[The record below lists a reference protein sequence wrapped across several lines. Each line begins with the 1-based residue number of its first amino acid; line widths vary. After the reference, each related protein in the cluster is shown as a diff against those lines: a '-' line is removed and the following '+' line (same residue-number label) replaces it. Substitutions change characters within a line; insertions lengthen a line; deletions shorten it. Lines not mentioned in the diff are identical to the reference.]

1 MALTPLQREVM
12 ASIAKNRSET
22 SYVAGGLVLNMD
34 WPRRSDDI
42 DIFHDTDEEIVASA
56 DLDMNTLRLEG
67 FHVDIEVRAYGIV
80 ESKISKASESTLIQW
95 MSETRMRFFPLV
107 RDPEWGARL
116 HRADLVV
123 NKVLAASTRTKAR
136 DFVDLITI
144 EERFCPLGAV
154 IMAAAGKPPNYSP
167 VRTVDEI
174 RRRGL
179 SIPAEDYESV
189 KGLPDDLTATAV
201 RERLV
206 SALDEAEAYLRSAPP
221 EIVGL
226 LAIDGR
232 GVPVEVRDPRPSGL
246 QLRRATSEPESMPSF
261 PDTAET
267 LGF

>member
-1 MALTPLQREVM
+1 MALTPLQRQVM

-56 DLDMNTLRLEG
+56 DLDMNTLRKDG
-67 FHVDIEVRAYGIV
+67 FHVDVEVRAYGIV
-80 ESKISKASESTLIQW
+80 ESKISKAGDSTLIQW
-95 MSETRMRFFPLV
+95 MSETRTRFFPLV
-107 RDPEWGARL
+107 RDLEWGARL
-116 HRADLVV
+116 DRADLVV

-144 EERFCPLGAV
+144 EEKFCPLGAV

-189 KGLPDDLTATAV
+189 KGLPGDLTATV
-201 RERLV
+201 SREKLV
-206 SALDEAEAYLRSAPP
+206 SVLDAAEAYLRSAPP

-226 LAIDGR
+226 LAIDER
-232 GVPVEVRDPRPSGL
+232 GVPIEVRDPKTGGF
-246 QLRRATSEPESMPSF
+246 QLRRATFEPESMPTL
-261 PDTAET
+261 PDAAQTFER
-267 LGF
+267 

>member
-56 DLDMNTLRLEG
+56 DLDIDTLRTDG
-67 FHVDIEVRAYGIV
+67 FRVDVEIRGYGIV
-80 ESKISKASESTLIQW
+80 ESKVSKAGDSTLIQW
-95 MSETRMRFFPLV
+95 MSETRTRFFPLV
-107 RDPEWGARL
+107 RDLEWGARL
-116 HRADLVV
+116 NLVDLVV

-144 EERFCPLGAV
+144 EEKFCRLGAV

-167 VRTVDEI
+167 VRIVDEI

-179 SIPAEDYESV
+179 SVAAEDYESV
-189 KGLPDDLTATAV
+189 KGLPGGVTATV
-201 RERLV
+201 LRESLV
-206 SALDEAEAYLRSAPP
+206 SVLDKAEVYLRSAPP

-226 LAIDGR
+226 LAVDGY
-232 GVPVEVRDPRPSGL
+232 GVPVEVRDLDGL
-246 QLRRATSEPESMPSF
+246 QLRKATAEPELMPTL
-261 PDTAET
+261 PDVAAPFG
-267 LGF
+267 L